1 MVDMLRSDV
10 ENKSLSELL
19 SIINDVYGKT
29 RGNDLVARESFR
41 IISKA
46 LSASKILEIKIEA
59 AKRVLSGQVYRKKVN
74 IEEELKNILNSN
86 DIDYD

>member
-1 MVDMLRSDV
+1 MLRSDI

-19 SIINDVYGKT
+19 SIINEIHGKT

-41 IISKA
+41 IISKV
-46 LSASKILEIKIEA
+46 LSASKIEEIKTEA

-74 IEEELKNILNSN
+74 IEEELKNTLNSN
-86 DIDYD
+86 NIDCD